1 MRAQKCKIRLHGIS
15 REILTGEFESVAAAK
30 RWVRK
35 CWDRPYTIVKIK
47 N

>member
-1 MRAQKCKIRLHGIS
+1 MRAQKCRIRLHGSS

-30 RWVRK
+30 RWVQS
-35 CWDRPYTIVKIK
+35 CWDRPYTIVRIK